1 MKMQKDT
8 LQFTKKIFNFY
19 IFSNIHV
26 ALATFCLTKLTLIEI
41 GISENTTP
49 LFVFFSTV
57 ISYNTI
63 RFLRISDIN
72 SWQNKWLKDHKK
84 ILFFLVAISLITLVY
99 LTIQLRLKAVLVLI
113 PFAIATLFYTF
124 PIEKLSL
131 RNIPGLKLFLIAFSW
146 AGITVLFPLIQNYM
160 SIRGTD
166 WITFIQRFLFVIV
179 ITIPFDIRDIN
190 YDQNKLKTL
199 PQQLGISKSKVIG
212 LLLIILFLFLEFL
225 KIDFTSKSILVIL
238 LISVLTSIFL
248 VNSSDK
254 QSKYYSAFFVEG
266 IPLFWLITVYGFQYQ

>member
-1 MKMQKDT
+1 MQKDT